1 MKHNGVEIIV
11 APSLKL
17 LIEGT
22 EQTSFFI
29 DPPYLSGMEM
39 GEQNRGAREK
49 FDTIEAFYERL
60 LVFLSGN
67 YPDNKR
73 GLIHCFVNNRYFK
86 PGHVTRNGF
95 LICSRFTKTDNMK
108 EVGLKIM
115 YSIRIDFFY
124 NFNYACYPPRLA

>member
-1 MKHNGVEIIV
+1 MKHNGVEIV
-11 APSLKL
+11 TVPSMKL
-17 LIEGT
+17 IIEGT

-67 YPDNKR
+67 YPDNKK

-86 PGHVTRNGF
+86 PGHVTPQ
-95 LICSRFTKTDNMK
+95 LILDMQQVYQNRQDERGGIKDY
-108 EVGLKIM
+108 V
-115 YSIRIDFFY
+115 
-124 NFNYACYPPRLA
+124 FNKD